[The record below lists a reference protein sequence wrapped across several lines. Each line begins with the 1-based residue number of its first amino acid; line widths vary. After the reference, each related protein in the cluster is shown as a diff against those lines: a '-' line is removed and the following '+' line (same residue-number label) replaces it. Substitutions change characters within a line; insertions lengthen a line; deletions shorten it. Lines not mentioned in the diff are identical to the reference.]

1 MGGFLLMPSETQL
14 LEFFHTFL
22 LARGVAVKSE
32 QLQSFN
38 FMESGLLDSFEMLS
52 MVMQIETDFGV
63 RLTPEQML
71 RPGSATVG
79 GLIDVILRS

>member
-1 MGGFLLMPSETQL
+1 MPSETQL

-32 QLQSFN
+32 KLQSFN

-63 RLTPEQML
+63 CLTPEQML
-71 RPGSATVG
+71 RPDSATVG